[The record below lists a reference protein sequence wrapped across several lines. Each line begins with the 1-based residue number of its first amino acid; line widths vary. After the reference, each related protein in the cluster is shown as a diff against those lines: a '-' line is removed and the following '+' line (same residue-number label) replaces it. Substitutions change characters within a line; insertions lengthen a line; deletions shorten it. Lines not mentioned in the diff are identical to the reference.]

1 MSVWVGWDWLK
12 AQWGVGWDSNTQGL
26 STVIGEKTMCGHACR
41 WEGRCAGEPVF
52 MQVLFWLFL
61 FFHWSMKEGH
71 KLRVRIGKEML
82 KVWEKERYEM
92 LLWRYGEVNGQ
103 GSTISLQGSTKN
115 PLEWSGIYSE
125 SHHFTCMFFSSH
137 SQLACRPTK
146 GTELYMIMMVG
157 ICQERTVKQEKI
169 KDIKGV
175 CKKKITIIVQ
185 GI

>member
-1 MSVWVGWDWLK
+1 MRKRGDFSGALGMNVWVGWDWLK

-61 FFHWSMKEGH
+61 FFHWSRKEGH

-125 SHHFTCMFFSSH
+125 KSS
-137 SQLACRPTK
+137 
-146 GTELYMIMMVG
+146 LYLHVFLQPQSAGM
-157 ICQERTVKQEKI
+157 QAYRRH
-169 KDIKGV
+169 GV
-175 CKKKITIIVQ
+175 AYDHDGWDLPGEDSEAREDQ
-185 GI
+185 GR